1 MTAGVQPT
9 DPAVQAAIEAGAR
22 HSVPTPSLGIQCSC
36 GADILTLAEREE
48 HFTTVRVEAARP
60 IIEAEVRAPLDPF
73 RRMVSDLDRNENGRH
88 EGDADVGDPSGV
100 SQGNPRMKTGDVI
113 GYMLG
118 GHPYVMPPR
127 GKRHDPAAWIARRAA
142 VRTEPE
148 K

>member
-60 IIEAEVRAPLDPF
+60 IIRAEYEAQIGGERLVHRLQE
-73 RRMVSDLDRNENGRH
+73 DRLR
-88 EGDADVGDPSGV
+88 EG
-100 SQGNPRMKTGDVI
+100 N
-113 GYMLG
+113 
-118 GHPYVMPPR
+118 HPPR
-127 GKRHDPAAWIARRAA
+127 WEDDPIVIKNGWIDGRCTGCGELLPRAA

>member
-60 IIEAEVRAPLDPF
+60 IIEAEVRDKLLPRTFNAISGASGRDAGPPGLRLHTRTGRDIWMPLDENDLAGILV
-73 RRMVSDLDRNENGRH
+73 MAQYQLDRLH
-88 EGDADVGDPSGV
+88 
-100 SQGNPRMKTGDVI
+100 
-113 GYMLG
+113 
-118 GHPYVMPPR
+118 
-127 GKRHDPAAWIARRAA
+127 RAA